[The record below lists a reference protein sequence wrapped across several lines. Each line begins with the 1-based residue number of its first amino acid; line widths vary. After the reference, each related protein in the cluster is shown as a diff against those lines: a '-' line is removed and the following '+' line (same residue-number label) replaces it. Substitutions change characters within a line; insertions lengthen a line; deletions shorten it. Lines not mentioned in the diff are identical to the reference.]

1 MHLHRVTPDPF
12 EYDST
17 PPGGK
22 YLGKE
27 SDDLKASALKLF
39 SDAPAIP
46 VVVARFDR
54 FGTGTNRKSDY
65 EVLSEWQDVEEM
77 ILKFCQA
84 GHPEALRLQAARQL
98 AEAVKTAG
106 WREPPSIAAK

>member
-1 MHLHRVTPDPF
+1 MHLHRVTPSPF
-12 EYDST
+12 EHCGT

-22 YLGKE
+22 YLAKE

-46 VVVARFDR
+46 VVVARFGR
-54 FGTGTNRKSDY
+54 FEGGTNRRSDY

-84 GHPEALRLQAARQL
+84 GHPEALKLQAARQL
-98 AEAVKTAG
+98 ADAVKTAG
-106 WREPPSIAAK
+106 WQEPF